1 MQSPINILNA
11 SSYHTTLVA
20 NSLTLSRLW
29 SVRSHGNYTT
39 RGWLPP
45 KPLLQAFR
53 VHIFPRHLQSNRT
66 LQLRTR
72 AGSDPQR
79 RTSDMISQL
88 ELDKSESLS
97 TRRKPVSAIFWL
109 LLLNIGIY
117 VADHLLQFV
126 PIKWLY
132 LYHDLPQWYQFFT
145 ATFCHVNWSH
155 LSSNLFFLYIFGK
168 LVEEEGGGFALWLS
182 YLVTGAGANLVS
194 WFILPRTVVS
204 IGASGAVFGLFAVSV
219 LVKISWDWR
228 KILEVLILGQFVIE
242 KVMDAAQASTQF
254 VGNNSRIL
262 GVENINHIA
271 HLSGALVGVALI
283 WLLSKIPSGQP
294 KEGQQRKPYLKK

>member
-53 VHIFPRHLQSNRT
+53 VHTFPRHLRSNRT
-66 LQLRTR
+66 LRLRTR

-97 TRRKPVSAIFWL
+97 TRRRPVSAIFWL

-283 WLLSKIPSGQP
+283 WLFSKIPSGQP